1 MNRQVID
8 IRTSAGVGDISNEI
22 LRRWSDK
29 GYDQAVKEG
38 NYDRSRERLNFEIAK
53 GGKVVPVD
61 KDRPLDKR
69 MAEMLASRGIKDPYE
84 VHQPLPIDEV
94 LNIMDSDAYMR
105 ILYYTHPNP
114 KAIKTKFGQRAC
126 TYFMPE
132 EQRNI
137 KMNFSTDEKGLVKS
151 ILVTVYGSIDIM
163 YQVLSPNVWAR
174 RTICSP

>member
-1 MNRQVID
+1 MLEEAIYKFKVSGPTIMPSLFDNFYLKE
-8 IRTSAGVGDISNEI
+8 TEANNGYAI
-22 LRRWSDK
+22 LT
-29 GYDQAVKEG
+29 
-38 NYDRSRERLNFEIAK
+38 
-53 GGKVVPVD
+53 
-61 KDRPLDKR
+61 
-69 MAEMLASRGIKDPYE
+69 YE
-84 VHQPLPIDEV
+84 VHHPLSIDEV

-137 KMNFSTDEKGLVKS
+137 KMNFSTDEKGLVNT

-163 YQVLSPNVWAR
+163 YPDLLNDLRLNTNGSMLVKER
-174 RTICSP
+174 RSEAEVMNDFNNNP

>member
-1 MNRQVID
+1 MLEEAIYKFKVSGPTIMPSLFDNFFLKE
-8 IRTSAGVGDISNEI
+8 TEAYNSYAI
-22 LRRWSDK
+22 LT
-29 GYDQAVKEG
+29 
-38 NYDRSRERLNFEIAK
+38 
-53 GGKVVPVD
+53 
-61 KDRPLDKR
+61 
-69 MAEMLASRGIKDPYE
+69 YE

-137 KMNFSTDEKGLVKS
+137 KMNFSTDEKGLVNT

-163 YQVLSPNVWAR
+163 YPDLLNDLRLNTNGSMLVKER
-174 RTICSP
+174 RSEAEVMNDFNNNP

>member
-1 MNRQVID
+1 MLEEAIYKFKVSGSTIMPSLID
-8 IRTSAGVGDISNEI
+8 NFYLKETEAYNCYAI
-22 LRRWSDK
+22 LT
-29 GYDQAVKEG
+29 
-38 NYDRSRERLNFEIAK
+38 
-53 GGKVVPVD
+53 
-61 KDRPLDKR
+61 
-69 MAEMLASRGIKDPYE
+69 YE
-84 VHQPLPIDEV
+84 VHQPLSIDEV

-137 KMNFSTDEKGLVKS
+137 KMNFSTDEKGLVNT

-163 YQVLSPNVWAR
+163 YPDLLNDLRLNTNGSMLVKER
-174 RTICSP
+174 RSEAEVMNDFNNNP

>member
-1 MNRQVID
+1 MQDTMLEEAIYKFKVSGPTIMPSLFDNFFLKETEAYNVY
-8 IRTSAGVGDISNEI
+8 AI
-22 LRRWSDK
+22 LT
-29 GYDQAVKEG
+29 
-38 NYDRSRERLNFEIAK
+38 
-53 GGKVVPVD
+53 
-61 KDRPLDKR
+61 
-69 MAEMLASRGIKDPYE
+69 YE
-84 VHQPLPIDEV
+84 VHQPLSIDEV

-137 KMNFSTDEKGLVKS
+137 KMNFSTDEKGLVNT

-163 YQVLSPNVWAR
+163 YPDLLNDLRLNTNGSMLVKER
-174 RTICSP
+174 RSEAEVMNDFNNNP